1 MLTHSIRFACGCALA
16 ASVAAGGCAGSK
28 SGHDGKSKTSAQSRR
43 GGPSNDF
50 EATRDPPI
58 ASDTRYAAG
67 QLAESRGAFA
77 QAADQYRQ
85 ALRRNSN
92 HLAAMFRLGVV
103 YAEMKKYP
111 EAIETWKRYITA
123 THQSAAGY
131 SNLGFCY
138 ELAGRPDE
146 AENAYVKGVRKDPRH
161 VASRVN
167 YGLMLVRRGREG
179 EGRLQLQT
187 VLKPA
192 EVHYNVG
199 SVYET
204 LGRPEQAKAEYNK
217 ALELDPALADARRRL
232 DELAPSAVKPA
243 APTGV
248 SRAE

>member
-1 MLTHSIRFACGCALA
+1 MLTHSIRFLCGYALA
-16 ASVAAGGCAGSK
+16 ASVCVGGCAGSK
-28 SGHDGKSKTSAQSRR
+28 PGLDGNSKNSGQSRR
-43 GGPSNDF
+43 GGASNKF
-50 EATRDPPI
+50 ETTRDPPI
-58 ASDTRYAAG
+58 GSDTRYAAG

-77 QAADQYRQ
+77 LAADQYRQ
-85 ALRRNSN
+85 ALRRNPN

-111 EAIETWKRYITA
+111 DAIETWKRYIGA
-123 THQSAAGY
+123 TTQSAAGY

-138 ELAGRPDE
+138 ELAGRPDD
-146 AENAYVKGVRKDPRH
+146 AEGAYVKGVRKDPRH
-161 VASRVN
+161 VATRVN
-167 YGLMLVRRGREG
+167 YGLMLIRKGREG
-179 EGRLQLQT
+179 EGRLQLQA

-204 LGRPEQAKAEYNK
+204 LGRFEQAKAEYNK
-217 ALELDPALADARRRL
+217 SLELDPGLADARRRL
-232 DELAPSAVKPA
+232 GELAPSVASPA